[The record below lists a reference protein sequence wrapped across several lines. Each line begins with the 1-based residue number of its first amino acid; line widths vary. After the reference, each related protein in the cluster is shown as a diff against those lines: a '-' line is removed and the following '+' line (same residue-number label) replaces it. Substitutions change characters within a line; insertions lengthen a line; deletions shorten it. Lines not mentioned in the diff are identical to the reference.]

1 MVFLTRQIQKELL
14 SELVEA
20 LFKNGRRYNLLNS
33 AILETFK
40 FIKDENIKSLIH
52 YLIENH
58 WSKLK
63 LIKYSN
69 LFEQMKEKHDQNRA
83 QQVRLTVMPK
93 ILNLT
98 IQERRNGAEPNA
110 WEVRRYRD
118 PRQVS

>member
-1 MVFLTRQIQKELL
+1 MVSFMQKLQKELL

-93 ILNLT
+93 NLT
-98 IQERRNGAEPNA
+98 LQQRRGETEPN
-110 WEVRRYRD
+110 
-118 PRQVS
+118 QMHGK

>member
-1 MVFLTRQIQKELL
+1 MQKLQKELL

-93 ILNLT
+93 NLT
-98 IQERRNGAEPNA
+98 LQQRRGETEPN
-110 WEVRRYRD
+110 
-118 PRQVS
+118 QMHGK